1 MERARANRNEPA
13 GRWNGGLAT
22 VSRRWRG
29 GLAWTL
35 AVSLALHPLLPTIAE
50 AAISSSGDVLVDTS
64 LTVGNTLAGTRTV
77 DGIGVVDGPF
87 EFITVGS
94 EAGSDGSYVVTN
106 GGSASSTGTTQIGRR
121 GTGHLTISAGG
132 VFSTTTL
139 AGGNLIVGG
148 EPGGNGTLSV
158 TGAGTHAQRGPTT
171 HRWGAPA
178 PAPLHSVAAPRSRHL
193 GCSSESPQQ
202 SGASRPAGAERS
214 TLKGRARG

>member
-1 MERARANRNEPA
+1 MERARANRNERA

-106 GGSASSTGTTQIGRR
+106 GGSASSTGTTEIGRR

-158 TGAGTHAQRGPTT
+158 TGAGTM
-171 HRWGAPA
+171 
-178 PAPLHSVAAPRSRHL
+178 LSVARQPIVGSAGSGTATFGGGARSRHL

-214 TLKGRARG
+214 TLKGQARG